1 MPPPTVTVPSSEDS
15 TDVDEELRA
24 MEQQPME
31 RPLTP
36 KPQRLRTDNQP
47 ADVAR
52 PVAVHAATTT
62 ADTQAR
68 AATAPA
74 AGTTRP
80 VAASGGAPRKAAT
93 PPARPVTAHATNRP
107 TKAIAGSS
115 ARPVTP
121 SHARPG
127 PAPATYTKK
136 TPMATPKTPAPS
148 SEEMANPHN
157 IGEKQETS
165 RVAPKLRAA
174 LEDLTTPRIPATY
187 AEKMKKIATHQL
199 ATKIEIK
206 DPRMIRQRSLE
217 SIQRRPTTPGS
228 QDASQQIAFDRSSRT
243 VSPSNLKP
251 ISPTPFPSRHSQPD
265 LRDAQLPQRETRKR
279 QLEADETT
287 ATQPAKMIPPAL
299 ITTPPT
305 PPAQKETVKQ
315 SLQVVADVGA
325 TRRKRRGGKGRRKM
339 DATQNLGTNA
349 EAPPTTA
356 PTRTSTTAEVRVP
369 REPSISRQTGAN
381 MHNITKPS
389 EVPVVAASTQRT
401 KAKPATSER
410 TPTTAEQTAA
420 STVEE
425 IISLLQSAFVAAMTG
440 ESLITIV
447 SRSLMELWRLLSR
460 VWTRN

>member
-1 MPPPTVTVPSSEDS
+1 
-15 TDVDEELRA
+15 
-24 MEQQPME
+24 
-31 RPLTP
+31 
-36 KPQRLRTDNQP
+36 
-47 ADVAR
+47 
-52 PVAVHAATTT
+52 
-62 ADTQAR
+62 
-68 AATAPA
+68 
-74 AGTTRP
+74 
-80 VAASGGAPRKAAT
+80 
-93 PPARPVTAHATNRP
+93 
-107 TKAIAGSS
+107 
-115 ARPVTP
+115 
-121 SHARPG
+121 
-127 PAPATYTKK
+127 
-136 TPMATPKTPAPS
+136 
-148 SEEMANPHN
+148 
-157 IGEKQETS
+157 
-165 RVAPKLRAA
+165 
-174 LEDLTTPRIPATY
+174 
-187 AEKMKKIATHQL
+187 MKKITTHQL
-199 ATKIEIK
+199 ATKIEIR

-305 PPAQKETVKQ
+305 PPAQKETEKQ
-315 SLQVVADVGA
+315 SLQ
-325 TRRKRRGGKGRRKM
+325 TQTPRRQRSKKDGCHPKLRHKRR
-339 DATQNLGTNA
+339 
-349 EAPPTTA
+349 
-356 PTRTSTTAEVRVP
+356 STTHDSP
-369 REPSISRQTGAN
+369 HKNLHHSG
-381 MHNITKPS
+381 K
-389 EVPVVAASTQRT
+389 
-401 KAKPATSER
+401 R